1 MDLESGKQQFIGI
14 VKKYQYVLVVVL
26 LGVVLML
33 IPQSPREVQTVL
45 EKEEIVAPD
54 LEQQLS
60 AILSQISGV
69 GKAEVLLTEAV
80 GRDTVYQVDTRQNQG
95 NADTVIITDQNRE
108 ETGLVKQI
116 LAPVYRGAV
125 VVCQGADRA
134 GVRLAVVDAVKSV
147 TGLSSDCITVLK
159 MK

>member
-33 IPQSPREVQTVL
+33 IPQGPREVQTVI

-125 VVCQGADRA
+125 IVCQGADRA

>member
-1 MDLESGKQQFIGI
+1 M
-14 VKKYQYVLVVVL
+14 
-26 LGVVLML
+26 
-33 IPQSPREVQTVL
+33 
-45 EKEEIVAPD
+45 EKEETVAPD

-125 VVCQGADRA
+125 IVCQGADRA

>member
-33 IPQSPREVQTVL
+33 IPQSPREIQTVI
-45 EKEEIVAPD
+45 EKEETVAPD

-95 NADTVIITDQNRE
+95 NADTVIVTDQNRE

-125 VVCQGADRA
+125 IVCQGADRA

>member
-33 IPQSPREVQTVL
+33 IPQGPREVQTVI

-60 AILSQISGV
+60 EILSQISGV

-125 VVCQGADRA
+125 IVCQGADRA